1 MSEQITQFY
10 KVIISSPPKAT
21 SKVSVDVTS
30 AIQTSVTI
38 HNEDGLVKE
47 CTFNITDG
55 YLWMDILS
63 VGMIVDVT
71 GGTLE
76 YNNLRFSGYIKQL
89 KPKMDIAGD
98 VLLEVCCY
106 SQEAGLLG
114 VTLRDLH
121 YPSKNSP
128 FSWANTNAI
137 TYSQIIINLAK
148 EAGSKIKVLSQNI
161 QVKKDKTAA
170 HTGGVKQNKLTDWA
184 FMQFLAEKIN
194 CTVWTEEK
202 GGISYLH
209 LVDNSLLVNNLA
221 DVTFFYLARSS
232 RSDFIPFT
240 QTSEKQIRLLEVE
253 IDLDSKTGKAVYKQ
267 STNPD
272 GTTKTVAEVT
282 KDNGSVERWV
292 LNEDK
297 VNHLPEEERT
307 NLINLFMA
315 GKITWEG
322 DKGQG
327 IVSAQEYFTK
337 ITLESSSREAVSNNV
352 QVVNSAGNLNP
363 DGLSTQN
370 STTQNTGSTSKATV
384 IDSDKLA
391 KVSPEDRAAIMA
403 RIARGEMTE
412 QDKSYYTV
420 VDTTPSASAE
430 ESKKPGA
437 ENTKA
442 GVDKKKGKVQGDRDN
457 GKRDSGFKITAKV
470 YGDLRIV
477 PKISYVIEGIGK
489 YSTSYYMYR
498 VNEEWGND
506 GFMMHLTF
514 TK

>member
-1 MSEQITQFY
+1 MSL
-10 KVIISSPPKAT
+10 
-21 SKVSVDVTS
+21 
-30 AIQTSVTI
+30 TSV
-38 HNEDGLVKE
+38 NGRL
-47 CTFNITDG
+47 
-55 YLWMDILS
+55 
-63 VGMIVDVT
+63 
-71 GGTLE
+71 
-76 YNNLRFSGYIKQL
+76 
-89 KPKMDIAGD
+89 
-98 VLLEVCCY
+98 VLL
-106 SQEAGLLG
+106 
-114 VTLRDLH
+114 
-121 YPSKNSP
+121 
-128 FSWANTNAI
+128 
-137 TYSQIIINLAK
+137 
-148 EAGSKIKVLSQNI
+148 
-161 QVKKDKTAA
+161 
-170 HTGGVKQNKLTDWA
+170 
-184 FMQFLAEKIN
+184 
-194 CTVWTEEK
+194 
-202 GGISYLH
+202 
-209 LVDNSLLVNNLA
+209 
-221 DVTFFYLARSS
+221 
-232 RSDFIPFT
+232 
-240 QTSEKQIRLLEVE
+240 
-253 IDLDSKTGKAVYKQ
+253 
-267 STNPD
+267 
-272 GTTKTVAEVT
+272 
-282 KDNGSVERWV
+282 
-292 LNEDK
+292 
-297 VNHLPEEERT
+297 
-307 NLINLFMA
+307 
-315 GKITWEG
+315 
-322 DKGQG
+322 
-327 IVSAQEYFTK
+327 
-337 ITLESSSREAVSNNV
+337 
-352 QVVNSAGNLNP
+352 VNSAGNLNP